1 MKVFGTRLGKRPDLL
16 LKDWDGPGAHLI
28 IDVKTFDPA
37 GATHVSTHH
46 SDTVRLAA
54 HAFLERVS
62 TSVAPYH
69 EPGTGKLPP
78 GFRVVIFTVSTF
90 GAIGAPGRAFLA
102 ECNRRVGRSLP
113 TSLLDDATWATPSFG
128 PFARM
133 CIGLSARRA
142 LAHSLRHY
150 WGTFAHAARL
160 RRGGAAVE
168 EDAAVEVDA
177 ALEEDAA

>member
-1 MKVFGTRLGKRPDLL
+1 M
-16 LKDWDGPGAHLI
+16 
-28 IDVKTFDPA
+28 
-37 GATHVSTHH
+37 STHH

-90 GAIGAPGRAFLA
+90 GAIG
-102 ECNRRVGRSLP
+102 NRRVGRSLP

-150 WGTFAHAARL
+150 WGTYAHAARL

-177 ALEEDAA
+177 TLEEDAA